1 MNPHDLLKL
10 AGGVL
15 ALAMYVPMI
24 LEIIRARG
32 AGQSFATWGLWAVL
46 DIILTITLWQQHG
59 NYLLSLGFAVGGVA
73 LAVVLLAQ
81 GSWKWS
87 RFETVIALMV
97 LASLAVWQFSGPR
110 NATIAVTTAATGG
123 GQGLGGLHRGQPARL
138 LRRHGD
144 DRGGTPRSG
153 GLHRPVRADG
163 RGVLLE
169 TRHEGTGLICLDV
182 DMSGR
187 DCLNLSVAWLHN
199 RTSTE
204 QKR

>member
-1 MNPHDLLKL
+1 MNGHDLFKI

-15 ALAMYVPMI
+15 AMVLYVPMI
-24 LEIIRARG
+24 VEIIRVQG

-97 LASLAVWQFSGPR
+97 LASLAVWKFSGPR
-110 NATIAVTTAATGG
+110 NATIAVTAAVCIAGVPG
-123 GQGLGGLHRGQPARL
+123 FVEMLRQPQPAAGKL
-138 LRRHGD
+138 WAGFTVANLFAFF
-144 DRGGTPRSG
+144 GGTAMTVEERLVP
-153 GLHRPVRADG
+153 AAF
-163 RGVLLE
+163 
-169 TRHEGTGLICLDV
+169 TGLCALMV
-182 DMSGR
+182 
-187 DCLNLSVAWLHN
+187 VACWWPV
-199 RTSTE
+199 
-204 QKR
+204 KK